1 MTTSPTP
8 TERSILSVITYFDLF
23 FYPLTDWEIWKW
35 LTPEN
40 GNVPAYTDVRSL
52 VRSSIYLRERLC
64 SREGFFYLRG
74 HDENVMIRKDRYL
87 MAERKYKKALR
98 AVKLFRCLPFIR
110 TIAVCNSLAYSN
122 TREDGDLDLFIITDP
137 GRVWTVR
144 LFTAGLS
151 KLFGWRPRSAHARDA
166 VCLSFFLASDRLNL
180 SAYLR
185 QPDDRYMQFWLD
197 HLVPVYGDA
206 TILDQLRKQNAW
218 WQRALPHAYGV
229 LPARRRIVSD
239 VWWSRAVYSA
249 LALFHKGSWGKLLER
264 RYRTMQLN
272 VLPQALASMA
282 NKDSRVVVND
292 HILKF
297 HENDRRDAIALRF
310 TEQFAKVV

>member
-1 MTTSPTP
+1 MVTSTP

-23 FYPLTDWEIWKW
+23 SYPLTDWEVWKW
-35 LTPEN
+35 MTPEN
-40 GNVPAYTDVRSL
+40 VQAPSYSDIHSL
-52 VRSSIYLRERLC
+52 LSSSMYLRERINSC
-64 SREGFFYLRG
+64 EGFYFLHS

-87 MAERKYKKALR
+87 MAERKFKKALR

-151 KLFGWRPRSAHARDA
+151 KLFGWRPRQAHARDA

-206 TILDQLRKQNAW
+206 IILDHLREQNVW
-218 WQRALPHAYGV
+218 WRRAMPHAYGV
-229 LPARRRIVSD
+229 IPARRRIVPD
-239 VWWSRAVYSA
+239 IRWSRAVRSV
-249 LALFHKGSWGKLLER
+249 LILFHKGSWGKLLER

-272 VLPQALASMA
+272 VLPQALVSMA

-310 TEQFAKVV
+310 SQRFAEVV